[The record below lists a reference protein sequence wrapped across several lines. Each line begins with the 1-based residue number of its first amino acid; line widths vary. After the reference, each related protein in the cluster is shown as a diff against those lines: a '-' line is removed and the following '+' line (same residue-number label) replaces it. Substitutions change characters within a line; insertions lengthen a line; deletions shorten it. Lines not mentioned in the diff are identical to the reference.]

1 VFSAVRQTSICHN
14 WPMADG
20 ETTAVEGPPG
30 GGDPG
35 LSEFDLGFLIGILA
49 GEGHFGGD
57 GRQPE
62 VTLRMHTRH
71 ERLFRWL
78 ESRFPGGRLY
88 GPYHHGGRHYYQ
100 WMARGRYLRDT
111 LAPLI
116 AGRLD
121 ELDSYAAE
129 LFKKMC
135 SDYGI
140 GPFPA
145 SR

>member
-1 VFSAVRQTSICHN
+1 
-14 WPMADG
+14 
-20 ETTAVEGPPG
+20 
-30 GGDPG
+30 
-35 LSEFDLGFLIGILA
+35 
-49 GEGHFGGD
+49 
-57 GRQPE
+57 
-62 VTLRMHTRH
+62 
-71 ERLFRWL
+71 
-78 ESRFPGGRLY
+78 
-88 GPYHHGGRHYYQ
+88 
-100 WMARGRYLRDT
+100 

-129 LFKKMC
+129 RFKKMC